1 MDEGSQYI
9 LSSLDHALDVL
20 GLFFEREE
28 LTAAQAARELGVSR
42 TAAFRM
48 LYTLEAK
55 GYLTRSPEGGYRL
68 GIKLFSLGALAQSR
82 MVLTGLVRPY
92 LTQLADSTGE
102 TAHLGIMDGPYHV
115 VFADKA
121 LGRLNLKMDTVLG
134 DRRWAHQTAMG
145 KAMLCL
151 KSREQLEQYARAA
164 DFRRLTPNGLNG
176 PDELYAEIERTRAR
190 GWAIDNEEGE
200 EGLTCYAVAL
210 VDRSGAAIAAIS
222 CSGPS
227 TRMERHT
234 QRNLAALK
242 KAAADISRAAKM
254 QEPPAP

>member
-1 MDEGSQYI
+1 MEETSQYI

-20 GLFFEREE
+20 GLYFENEE
-28 LTAAQAARELGVSR
+28 LTAAKASKELGVSR

-55 GYLTRSPEGGYRL
+55 GYLTRTEEGGYRL

-92 LTQLADSTGE
+92 LTRLADETGE
-102 TAHLGIMDGPYHV
+102 TAHLSIMDGPYHI
-115 VFADKA
+115 VFVDKA

-145 KAMLCL
+145 KAMLCF
-151 KSREQLEQYARAA
+151 KTREQLEQYARTA
-164 DFRRLTPNGLNG
+164 DFRSGMPNAITS
-176 PDELYAEIERTRAR
+176 PKALYEEIERTRQR
-190 GWAIDNEEGE
+190 GWALDNEEGE
-200 EGLTCYAVAL
+200 EGLMCCAVPL
-210 VDRSGAAIAAIS
+210 IDRSGAAIAAIS

-227 TRMERHT
+227 TRMERHME
-234 QRNLAALK
+234 RNIAALRRAAEDIA
-242 KAAADISRAAKM
+242 KAAR
-254 QEPPAP
+254 

>member
-55 GYLTRSPEGGYRL
+55 GYLTRTEEGGYRL
-68 GIKLFSLGALAQSR
+68 GIKLFSLGALAQTR
-82 MVLTGLVRPY
+82 MVLAGLVRPE
-92 LTQLADSTGE
+92 LSRLADETGE
-102 TAHLGIMDGPYHV
+102 TAHLATMDGPYHI
-115 VFADKA
+115 VFVDKA

-134 DRRWAHQTAMG
+134 DRRWAHQTATG
-145 KAMLCL
+145 KMLL
-151 KSREQLEQYARAA
+151 SQKRPEQWEQYAAA
-164 DFRRLTPNGLNG
+164 ARFERPTPNSIGTPEQLYNELRLTR
-176 PDELYAEIERTRAR
+176 ER
-190 GWAIDNEEGE
+190 GWAIDNEESE
-200 EGLTCYAVAL
+200 EGLTCFAVAL
-210 VDRSGAAIAAIS
+210 TDASGAAIAAIS

-227 TRMERHT
+227 TRMERNRERT
-234 QRNLAALK
+234 LAALRG
-242 KAAADISRAAKM
+242 ASSRLAGIH
-254 QEPPAP
+254 

>member
-121 LGRLNLKMDTVLG
+121 LGRLNL
-134 DRRWAHQTAMG
+134 
-145 KAMLCL
+145 
-151 KSREQLEQYARAA
+151 
-164 DFRRLTPNGLNG
+164 
-176 PDELYAEIERTRAR
+176 
-190 GWAIDNEEGE
+190 
-200 EGLTCYAVAL
+200 
-210 VDRSGAAIAAIS
+210 
-222 CSGPS
+222 
-227 TRMERHT
+227 
-234 QRNLAALK
+234 
-242 KAAADISRAAKM
+242 
-254 QEPPAP
+254 

>member
-1 MDEGSQYI
+1 MEENSQYI

-20 GLFFEREE
+20 GLLFEYEE
-28 LTAAQAARELGVSR
+28 LTAQRAAKALGVSR

-55 GYLTRSPEGGYRL
+55 GYLTRSDDGAYRL
-68 GIKLFSLGALAQSR
+68 GIKLFSLGQLAQSR

-92 LTQLADSTGE
+92 LARLAGETGE

-115 VFADKA
+115 VFVDKA

-145 KAMLCL
+145 KAMLSC
-151 KSREQLEQYARAA
+151 KTREQLEQYAAAA

-176 PDELYAEIERTRAR
+176 PEELYAEIERTRER

-210 VDRSGAAIAAIS
+210 TDRSGAAIAAIS

-227 TRMERHT
+227 TRMERHME
-234 QRNLAALK
+234 RNLEKLK
-242 KAAADISRAAKM
+242 KAALDISRAAK
-254 QEPPAP
+254 